1 MIAENSRIGKLLIR
15 YKTLTH
21 FTFTSL
27 LLNFSNL
34 VSGFL
39 VYRWIAPEFMGIWQ
53 SVTLLDTYSQ
63 IFRLGVVNGLNR
75 ELPFYLGKGETE
87 KAHLF
92 AQTSKYYSYWQIGFF
107 LVTAAI
113 VIPFL
118 GPKQDWIFPLVAI
131 ILVISINIY
140 ISYLQGTFRAN
151 SDFHKL
157 SRVQGI
163 SAFIKLLSLLLVY
176 KYHFTGFCMQQ
187 VIVAAVNA
195 IFLHIYRPIRKP
207 AKWDFP
213 TFKELVKTGLPIF
226 IGSYIITATLTF
238 PRIHLLNHGTVRMLG
253 LYAPLFT
260 LLGTFSVFS
269 DSFGQFF
276 YPRLS
281 AHLGKT
287 GDQFFVYKRTI
298 IIQIGIFLLSIPFL
312 ALIYISLPYVLT
324 HFFPKYSESKSI
336 LEIGMFVSLFLSFK
350 FNQTLFNTIKSWGF
364 LAVYIGVFAG
374 LQYFIPILLMNK
386 MDTLYAVVYGQLYTY
401 AAMFFISIGLAYWAV
416 KVKIKKEVQ
425 TI

>member
-1 MIAENSRIGKLLIR
+1 MIFSESTLGKLLTK
-15 YKTLTH
+15 YKTLSH

-75 ELPFYLGKGETE
+75 ELPFYLGKGETA

-92 AQTSKYYSYWQIGFF
+92 AQTAKLYSYWQIIFF
-107 LVTAAI
+107 LITAAV

-118 GPKQDWIFPLVAI
+118 GPKQDWILPLVSI
-131 ILVISINIY
+131 VLVISIGIY
-140 ISYLQGTFRAN
+140 NSYLQGTFRAN
-151 SDFHKL
+151 ADFHKL

-163 SAFIKLLSLLLVY
+163 SSFVKLLSLYLVY
-176 KYHFTGFCMQQ
+176 KYHFSGFCMQQ
-187 VIVAAVNA
+187 VIVAAVNG
-195 IFLHIYRPIRKP
+195 IFLHLYRPIKMP

-226 IGSYIITATLTF
+226 IASYIITATLTF

-269 DSFGQFF
+269 DSFMQFF

-312 ALIYISLPYVLT
+312 AAIYFSLPYVLT
-324 HFFPKYSESKSI
+324 NFFPKYAESKSI
-336 LEIGMFVSLFLSFK
+336 LEIGMFISLFLSFK

-364 LAVYIGVFAG
+364 LAVYIIIFAG
-374 LQYFIPILLMNK
+374 LQYFTPLILMNR
-386 MDTLYAVVYGQLYTY
+386 MDTLYAVVYGQLFTY
-401 AAMFFISIGLAYWAV
+401 IAMFVISIGLAYLAV
-416 KVKIKKEVQ
+416 YSKTKKEIQSV
-425 TI
+425 